1 MSVEDDQGNSP
12 KGLDIEDEPGSSPK
26 EFDDIDKLRKPWE
39 IEDHWILRRDFLLI
53 HKKRFSRERLLCM
66 AQIFVNVETL
76 GAGYGAEIMEELKEL
91 TDEIPSLEEFR
102 KKKTD
107 LEAGKQFMPPPK
119 KIRTDFN
126 NRNNNN
132 YGSGYNNR
140 GGYNY
145 GGGYNNRG
153 GYNQGYS
160 RGGGWSSSGRGR
172 QY

>member
-1 MSVEDDQGNSP
+1 MSLEDEQGNTP
-12 KGLDIEDEPGSSPK
+12 EVPEDIS
-26 EFDDIDKLRKPWE
+26 KLRKSWE
-39 IEDHWILRRDFLLI
+39 IEDHWILRRDFLLT
-53 HKKRFSRERLLCM
+53 HKNRLSPERLLCM

-76 GAGYGAEIMEELKEL
+76 GTGYGPEIMEELKEL
-91 TDEIPSLEEFR
+91 TDDIPSLEEFR
-102 KKKTD
+102 KKKAD

-126 NRNNNN
+126 NRNNNYGGGYNNNRNNNN

-140 GGYNY
+140 SNNY

-153 GYNQGYS
+153 GYNQGYN
-160 RGGGWSSSGRGR
+160 RGGGGWSNSGRGR